1 MIVSA
6 FPALETPM
14 TPDADRDRIRTKTL
28 CAEADVL
35 DELIA
40 VGGYDENERVRIRDR
55 AIELVERV
63 RKSGRISPLNQVL
76 SEYGL
81 DTAEGVSLMTLA
93 EALLR
98 IPDAASRDAL
108 IGDKLKGQDWIRHM
122 SPSGS
127 LAVNAASAAL
137 LATTAIHGAGPL
149 AAVARPFTRT
159 GVVTAM
165 RVLAGQFVLGQ
176 TITAAMRRA
185 RKLEARGYTHSYD
198 MLGEAAVTADDAAA
212 YFNAYTRAITEI
224 AAAAPHGDATANPG
238 ISVKL
243 SALHPRYDGLQRD
256 RIIDELVPRVLDLAR
271 KAREAGIGFT
281 IDAEEANRLELSL
294 DVIERVFADET
305 LAGWDG
311 FGVVVQAYQRAALP
325 VIDWL
330 HALAARHDRRM
341 CLRLVKGAYWDSEVK
356 AAQVDNLDDF
366 PVFTHK
372 PATDVSYLSCARRL
386 FELSD
391 RFYPQF
397 ATHNAATAAAILE
410 IARPGVRYEF
420 QRLHGMGEALHEV
433 LVRDHGVPC
442 RIYAPVGNH
451 RELLAYLVRRLLENG
466 ANSSFVNQLA
476 DETVSSAEIA
486 FDPFEKLARL
496 SGQRATGVIAPGDI
510 FKPERANSPGWA
522 LNYPGEQERYDSAR
536 TRYTDKTWSV
546 GPLAAVETGGG
557 ETHPV
562 INPANPNDRV
572 GTVTY
577 ATQTDVEAAVATARS
592 WDDANAA
599 ARAAFLRRV
608 ADLYEDNA
616 GEFFAVLTREAG
628 KTPTDAVAELREAI
642 DFLYYYAS
650 QVEAGPTAA
659 RGLFFCISPWN
670 FPLAIFTGQIAAAL
684 AAGNGVLAKPAEAT
698 SITAFLAVKLFHAA
712 GVPRACLQLLP
723 GAGAEVG
730 GTLSSHKDIAGVCFT
745 GSLPTATAINRNM
758 AQHLSPDAP
767 LIAETGGINAMIVD
781 SSALIEQAVTDII
794 ASAFQSAGQR
804 CSALRVLYV
813 QEDIA
818 TPLLRML
825 EGAMDELSVGD
836 PWRFASDV
844 GPVIDERARAKI
856 TAHVDAARQEGR
868 LIKQL
873 DVPETG
879 TFVGPAL
886 ISVRGIE
893 DVQEEIFG
901 PVLHVATYR
910 SGEIDAVCRAV
921 AESGY
926 GLTFGMHSRIA
937 SRVDHVVAQMPVGN
951 IYVNRNQIGAI
962 VGSQPFGGE
971 GLSGTGPKAG
981 GPHYVQRFSRT
992 ETHHYPLSDG
1002 PSADWRQVQERIDGL
1017 AVARPAR
1024 QSVAMPGPTGET
1036 NALSTYP
1043 RGIVLCLG
1051 PGVERAREQAQAAL
1065 GAGCSPLVIAP
1076 DASRDEGISGQ
1087 LDAADLTRLNGFDAV
1102 CSQAPEADLS
1112 AARQALAARDGA
1124 VLPLITADD
1133 PAPFLVLERHVCTD
1147 TTAAG
1152 GNVELLASG

>member
-1 MIVSA
+1 
-6 FPALETPM
+6 M
-14 TPDADRDRIRTKTL
+14 TPDALLDRIRSQTTR
-28 CAEADVL
+28 AEADVL
-35 DELIA
+35 NELIA
-40 VGGYDENERVRIRDR
+40 VGGYGEDERERIRNR
-55 AIELVERV
+55 AIDLVERV

-108 IGDKLKGQDWIRHM
+108 IGDKLSGQDWIRHM
-122 SPSGS
+122 SLSGS
-127 LAVNAASAAL
+127 LASNAASAAL
-137 LATTAIHGAGPL
+137 LAT
-149 AAVARPFTRT
+149 AAVQRSLLAPIARPFTRT

-176 TITAAMRRA
+176 TITAGMRRA
-185 RKLEARGYTHSYD
+185 KKLEARGYTHSYD

-212 YFNAYTRAITEI
+212 YFDAYSSAIKQI
-224 AAAAPHGDATANPG
+224 SAAAPHDDAVANPG

-243 SALHPRYDGLQRD
+243 SALHPRYEGMQRD
-256 RIIDELVPRVLDLAR
+256 RIINELVPRVLELAR
-271 KAREAGIGFT
+271 MAREAGIGLT

-330 HALAARHDRRM
+330 HELAERHNRRM
-341 CLRLVKGAYWDSEVK
+341 CLRLVKGAYWDSEIK
-356 AAQVDNLDDF
+356 AAQVDNLADF
-366 PVFTHK
+366 PVFTRK
-372 PATDVSYLSCARRL
+372 SATDVSYLSCARRL

-391 RFYPQF
+391 RLYPQF
-397 ATHNAATAAAILE
+397 ATHNAATVAAILE
-410 IARPGVRYEF
+410 IARPGARYEF

-433 LVRDHGVPC
+433 LVRDHGTPC

-476 DETVSSAEIA
+476 DETVTSADIA
-486 FDPFEKLARL
+486 FDPFERLAHLPGRV
-496 SGQRATGVIAPGDI
+496 GPGVVAPGDI
-510 FKPERANSPGWA
+510 FQPDRANSPGWA
-522 LNYPGEQERYDSAR
+522 LDYPAEQERYNSAR
-536 TRYTDKTWSV
+536 SGHKASTWTV
-546 GPLAAVETGGG
+546 GPLIAAESGSG

-562 INPANPNDRV
+562 VNPADPSDRV

-577 ATQTDVEAAVATARS
+577 ATQTDVEAAVAVARS
-592 WDDANAA
+592 WEDVDAA
-599 ARAAFLRRV
+599 ARASCLRRV
-608 ADLYEDNA
+608 AELYADNA

-628 KTPTDAVAELREAI
+628 KTPNDAVAELREAI
-642 DFLYYYAS
+642 DFFNYYAH
-650 QVEAGPTAA
+650 QVEVGPTAP
-659 RGLFFCISPWN
+659 RGVFACISPWN

-698 SITAFLAVKLFHAA
+698 SITAFLAVRLFHAA
-712 GVPRACLQLLP
+712 GVPLACLQLLP

-730 GTLSSHKDIAGVCFT
+730 GALSSHKDIAGVCFT

-781 SSALIEQAVTDII
+781 SSALIEQAVSDIV

-818 TPLLRML
+818 APLLRML
-825 EGAMDELSVGD
+825 EGAMDQLTVGD

-844 GPVIDERARAKI
+844 GPVIDEPARAKI
-856 TAHVDAARQEGR
+856 TAHVEAARKDGR

-910 SGEIDAVCRAV
+910 SGEIDSVCRAI

-937 SRVDHVVAQMPVGN
+937 SRVDHVVAQVPVGN
-951 IYVNRNQIGAI
+951 VYVNRNQIGAI

-981 GPHYVQRFSRT
+981 GPHYVRRFSRT
-992 ETHHYPLSDG
+992 DTHHYPLSGG
-1002 PSADWRQVQERIDGL
+1002 PSADWQQVQARIDGL
-1017 AVARPAR
+1017 KVERPVR
-1024 QSVAMPGPTGET
+1024 HTVAMPGPTGEA
-1036 NALSTYP
+1036 NALSTYA
-1043 RGIVLCLG
+1043 RGVVLCLG
-1051 PGVERAREQAQAAL
+1051 PGAERAREQAKAAL
-1065 GAGCSPLVIAP
+1065 GAGCSPIVIAP
-1076 DASRDEGISGQ
+1076 DVTGDDGVSGQ
-1087 LDAADLTRLNGFDAV
+1087 LDAADLTRLRGFDAV
-1102 CSQAPEADLS
+1102 CCQAPEADLS
-1112 AARQALAARDGA
+1112 ALRQVLAARDG
-1124 VLPLITADD
+1124 VIVPLITADD
-1133 PAPFLVLERHVCTD
+1133 PTPFLILERHVCTD